1 MTESLQENQELLSSE
16 AQELSNLKREIKSSR
31 KHENNEEEEKKES
44 PYKEMIEKQKSPIM
58 Y

>member
-1 MTESLQENQELLSSE
+1 MIETFKEDQELQNPE
-16 AQELSNLKREIKSSR
+16 FEELSNLKKEI
-31 KHENNEEEEKKES
+31 NESDEKEQKQN

>member
-1 MTESLQENQELLSSE
+1 MTETLQENQELLDPE
-16 AQELSNLKREIKSSR
+16 VQDLSNLKREIKSPR
-31 KHENNEEEEKKES
+31 KYENHEEKRQES

>member
-1 MTESLQENQELLSSE
+1 MTETLQENQELLDPE
-16 AQELSNLKREIKSSR
+16 VQDLSNLKREIKSPH
-31 KHENNEEEEKKES
+31 KYENHEEKRQES